1 MAGHLPGGPVAG
13 TSQGTAT
20 GLPGGWPGR
29 RVITVMLL
37 AAAALDLARCGVA
50 VLSARPVGLTVGL
63 VVAGVAAAGLSLRI
77 AYACGSRRRWAAWA
91 ALLIG
96 AASGPQAAA
105 SGFHSLYTIPDLAT
119 AALGVVLAVAVLAT
133 VGRSSPAQQVPGTS
147 CTSGGHPD
155 AGPGGRR
162 TPPVLFR
169 RSGSFY

>member
-133 VGRSSPAQQVPGTS
+133 AGRTGPAGLSPAGS
-147 CTSGGHPD
+147 CASGAPVEAGCD
-155 AGPGGRR
+155 ARR
-162 TPPVLFR
+162 TPPPTFR
-169 RSGSFY
+169 

>member
-13 TSQGTAT
+13 TGQGMAT

-29 RVITVMLL
+29 RVITVLLL
-37 AAAALDLARCGVA
+37 AAAALDLSRCGVA
-50 VLSARPVGLTVGL
+50 VLSARPVGPTIGL
-63 VVAGVAAAGLSLRI
+63 VLAGLVAAGLSLRI

-91 ALLIG
+91 ALFIG

-133 VGRSSPAQQVPGTS
+133 AGRTAPAGPSAVA
-147 CTSGGHPD
+147 CASGGPAAAGCD
-155 AGPGGRR
+155 AGRI
-162 TPPVLFR
+162 PPTAVH
-169 RSGSFY
+169 